1 MSKTKPARGRPTK
14 KPDDKLDA
22 TFLLNCKATEK
33 ERWAA
38 IATRMELSLTALIR
52 RTMNKLK

>member
-22 TFLLNCKATEK
+22 TFLLNCKASEK
-33 ERWAA
+33 ARWAE
-38 IATRMELSLTALIR
+38 IAARDDLSLTALIR